1 MDTRLSP
8 SIKIPTNSPSSWQW
22 EAKHTAVSKGCDRI
36 ALVGLVSLMTANSSS
51 PRSPERAPVRKSFR
65 ESSWK
70 SVSTRLIVVKFQ
82 IENTP
87 CFFFFFL
94 IENGIF
100 TIWRENFCDWLYIY
114 IYTCIIYRKKRKKKK
129 GRKKEEKGIERIGE
143 ERGRKEKELRQRGD
157 KTNQFSAFYDHS
169 PRSHRVISWLPDR
182 YRAVLR
188 KGRPPSRLTLSEKQ
202 SVIVVHYEWRNVKI
216 PLEFPRGRLNGPGRS
231 GSGSSRTDT
240 ESEVRARGRDAWRPE
255 KGREGL

>member
-1 MDTRLSP
+1 MASLQSG
-8 SIKIPTNSPSSWQW
+8 
-22 EAKHTAVSKGCDRI
+22 AKTFATDC
-36 ALVGLVSLMTANSSS
+36 
-51 PRSPERAPVRKSFR
+51 
-65 ESSWK
+65 
-70 SVSTRLIVVKFQ
+70 
-82 IENTP
+82 
-87 CFFFFFL
+87 
-94 IENGIF
+94 
-100 TIWRENFCDWLYIY
+100 IY
-114 IYTCIIYRKKRKKKK
+114 IYTYNIQEKRKKKK
-129 GRKKEEKGIERIGE
+129 GRKKEGKGIERIGE

-240 ESEVRARGRDAWRPE
+240 ESEVRERGRDAWRPE